1 MKNLIK
7 MDWEHSYTL
16 LGLGVLFFYGAVFY
30 VLTSSGSS
38 KLEALQKRK
47 IGKAD

>member
-1 MKNLIK
+1 VKNLIK

-16 LGLGVLFFYGAVFY
+16 LGLGVLFFYGVVFY